1 VSVDEHTMTTQPSYS
16 VTVRREFIAQHFL
29 VGGDWGREN
38 QLNSHRYRVEARY
51 EGTSLDRHGYL
62 LDIAEVEARLDR
74 LAERYRDRTLN
85 EFDEFDGLNP
95 SVEHFARIASE
106 HLVVRTPNICA
117 LEVTIWEDDNAAAG
131 YRQVVGPVLG
141 PGSEQRNHMT
151 HEEKTS

>member
-1 VSVDEHTMTTQPSYS
+1 MSIDDHTMTTQPSYS

-62 LDIAEVEARLDR
+62 LDIAEVEARLNG

-85 EFDEFDGLNP
+85 EFHEFDGLQ
-95 SVEHFARIASE
+95 SRHWR
-106 HLVVRTPNICA
+106 
-117 LEVTIWEDDNAAAG
+117 
-131 YRQVVGPVLG
+131 VL
-141 PGSEQRNHMT
+141 QRA
-151 HEEKTS
+151 